1 LIKTIAAADAS
12 RLMRV
17 LAAGLALFVA
27 GCSWTE
33 SLTSDQIAYKSATKL
48 PSLDVPPDLVAPR
61 GDERYAIP
69 DRKPRESTYS
79 GYEASRGQRP
89 VGEAKVLPAVQG
101 MRIERAGTERWLVVN
116 RPPDA
121 IWPVLREF
129 WQEQG
134 FVINIEL
141 PAEGIM
147 ETDWAENRAK
157 IPQDIIRRTL
167 GKVIDQVYST
177 GERDKFRTRL
187 EAGSGGTEVY
197 ISHRGMV
204 EVVVSFTGTGDK
216 DSTVWQP
223 RPSDPELEAEFL
235 RRLMLKLGGDQQKV
249 DAMVAASGQPA
260 VPVAQ
265 LVRTA
270 DQGASLEIRE
280 GFDRA
285 WRRVGLAL
293 DRGGFTVEDRDRSQ
307 GVYFVRYIDPD
318 TAKAAKE
325 GFFSKL
331 FSSGK
336 PKPTEQY
343 RVVLVAQE
351 NATKVTVATKEG
363 KALESEGDRKT
374 GAQIL
379 ALLREQMQQ

>member
-1 LIKTIAAADAS
+1 
-12 RLMRV
+12 
-17 LAAGLALFVA
+17 
-27 GCSWTE
+27 
-33 SLTSDQIAYKSATKL
+33 
-48 PSLDVPPDLVAPR
+48 
-61 GDERYAIP
+61 
-69 DRKPRESTYS
+69 
-79 GYEASRGQRP
+79 
-89 VGEAKVLPAVQG
+89 
-101 MRIERAGTERWLVVN
+101 MRIERAGNERWLVVD

-157 IPQDIIRRTL
+157 IPQDVIRRTL
-167 GKVIDQVYST
+167 GKVIDQLYST

-187 EAGSGGTEVY
+187 ETGSGGTEVY

-204 EVVVSFTGTGDK
+204 EVLVSFTGTGDK
-216 DSTVWQP
+216 DTTVWQP

-249 DAMVAASGQPA
+249 DAMVAASGQPGA
-260 VPVAQ
+260 PIAQ

-280 GFDRA
+280 SFDRA

-307 GVYFVRYIDPD
+307 GIYFVRYIDPE

-331 FSSGK
+331 FSSSK

-351 NATKVTVATKEG
+351 NATRVTVATKDG